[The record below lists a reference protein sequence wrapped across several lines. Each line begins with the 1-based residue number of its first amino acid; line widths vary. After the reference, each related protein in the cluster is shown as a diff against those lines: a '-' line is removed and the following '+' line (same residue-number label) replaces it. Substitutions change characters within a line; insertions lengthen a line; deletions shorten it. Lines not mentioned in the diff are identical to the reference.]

1 MRPIH
6 IMRLLFPCWR
16 FFHVSLGRDLSIFWF
31 NFVIGRVMQWSKEGE
46 GQKQRA
52 SSKDYIEASLVGK
65 IVIVSVLV
73 ISIDSIAVISI
84 VVITITFLIQI
95 IMRWWRLQKVRVKGK
110 SASGKGLKL
119 EKGFSWHWKRALADT
134 GWLSE
139 MSRDLFSRS
148 RCRCWQSKPWSS
160 SKVF

>member
-1 MRPIH
+1 MTTP
-6 IMRLLFPCWR
+6 P
-16 FFHVSLGRDLSIFWF
+16 
-31 NFVIGRVMQWSKEGE
+31 KKGE

-65 IVIVSVLV
+65 IVIVSVLI

-119 EKGFSWHWKRALADT
+119 EKGS
-134 GWLSE
+134 G
-139 MSRDLFSRS
+139 
-148 RCRCWQSKPWSS
+148 
-160 SKVF
+160 

>member
-1 MRPIH
+1 MTTP
-6 IMRLLFPCWR
+6 P
-16 FFHVSLGRDLSIFWF
+16 
-31 NFVIGRVMQWSKEGE
+31 KKGE

-84 VVITITFLIQI
+84 VVITITVISIIVISIVVITITFL

-110 SASGKGLKL
+110 SASGTGLKL
-119 EKGFSWHWKRALADT
+119 TLEKGS
-134 GWLSE
+134 G
-139 MSRDLFSRS
+139 
-148 RCRCWQSKPWSS
+148 
-160 SKVF
+160 

>member
-1 MRPIH
+1 MTTP
-6 IMRLLFPCWR
+6 P
-16 FFHVSLGRDLSIFWF
+16 
-31 NFVIGRVMQWSKEGE
+31 KKGE

-84 VVITITFLIQI
+84 VVISIAVISIVVITITVISIIVISIVVITITFLIQI

-119 EKGFSWHWKRALADT
+119 EKGS
-134 GWLSE
+134 G
-139 MSRDLFSRS
+139 
-148 RCRCWQSKPWSS
+148 
-160 SKVF
+160 

>member
-1 MRPIH
+1 MTTP
-6 IMRLLFPCWR
+6 P
-16 FFHVSLGRDLSIFWF
+16 
-31 NFVIGRVMQWSKEGE
+31 KKGE

-65 IVIVSVLV
+65 IVIVSVLI
-73 ISIDSIAVISI
+73 ISTDSIAVISI

-119 EKGFSWHWKRALADT
+119 EKGFS
-134 GWLSE
+134 
-139 MSRDLFSRS
+139 
-148 RCRCWQSKPWSS
+148 
-160 SKVF
+160 

>member
-1 MRPIH
+1 MTTP
-6 IMRLLFPCWR
+6 P
-16 FFHVSLGRDLSIFWF
+16 
-31 NFVIGRVMQWSKEGE
+31 KKGE

-65 IVIVSVLV
+65 IVIVSVLI
-73 ISIDSIAVISI
+73 ISIDSIAVISIVVITITVISIIVISI

-119 EKGFSWHWKRALADT
+119 EKGFS
-134 GWLSE
+134 
-139 MSRDLFSRS
+139 
-148 RCRCWQSKPWSS
+148 
-160 SKVF
+160 